1 LFYADDGKVASTDP
15 EWLQRAFD
23 VLVGLFG
30 RIGLKTNV
38 RKTVAMICMP
48 HCIAGRQSDEAYRH
62 RMTGAGHSHRER
74 KRLKVTCPEC
84 NAELAGSSLRA
95 HMESQHGA
103 THRASTP
110 TVPDASPDAYRVS
123 FPRQTKS
130 IECPIEGCHGRAAT
144 RQALR
149 VHFQHRHPH
158 DTVVILEEGTFPYPK
173 CELCDLQ
180 IPWETFNG
188 TSHRHTAMC
197 AEGADRKKR
206 RIAAEAARRASETQF
221 YAYGQPLSSVD
232 LFKYLGRQTSKI
244 DVDWPAVVT
253 NLKKARKTWGRMSR
267 ILGREGAD
275 AKISGT
281 FYVAVVKQ
289 VLLTGSETWVVTPR
303 ILKALEGFH
312 HRAAR
317 RISRKMP
324 RRRPDGSWHYPPLA
338 GALRDAG
345 LAPISEYVARRQGT
359 IAQYIALRPIFDV
372 VTREEKQRGTS
383 APMCWWEQPIDFE
396 AAAEAARMAATAT
409 TNDED

>member
-1 LFYADDGKVASTDP
+1 
-15 EWLQRAFD
+15 
-23 VLVGLFG
+23 
-30 RIGLKTNV
+30 
-38 RKTVAMICMP
+38 M
-48 HCIAGRQSDEAYRH
+48 
-62 RMTGAGHSHRER
+62 
-74 KRLKVTCPEC
+74 
-84 NAELAGSSLRA
+84 
-95 HMESQHGA
+95 
-103 THRASTP
+103 
-110 TVPDASPDAYRVS
+110 
-123 FPRQTKS
+123 
-130 IECPIEGCHGRAAT
+130 
-144 RQALR
+144 
-149 VHFQHRHPH
+149 
-158 DTVVILEEGTFPYPK
+158 
-173 CELCDLQ
+173 
-180 IPWETFNG
+180 
-188 TSHRHTAMC
+188 
-197 AEGADRKKR
+197 
-206 RIAAEAARRASETQF
+206 
-221 YAYGQPLSSVD
+221 
-232 LFKYLGRQTSKI
+232 
-244 DVDWPAVVT
+244 T

>member
-1 LFYADDGKVASTDP
+1 
-15 EWLQRAFD
+15 
-23 VLVGLFG
+23 
-30 RIGLKTNV
+30 
-38 RKTVAMICMP
+38 
-48 HCIAGRQSDEAYRH
+48 
-62 RMTGAGHSHRER
+62 
-74 KRLKVTCPEC
+74 
-84 NAELAGSSLRA
+84 
-95 HMESQHGA
+95 
-103 THRASTP
+103 
-110 TVPDASPDAYRVS
+110 
-123 FPRQTKS
+123 
-130 IECPIEGCHGRAAT
+130 
-144 RQALR
+144 
-149 VHFQHRHPH
+149 
-158 DTVVILEEGTFPYPK
+158 
-173 CELCDLQ
+173 
-180 IPWETFNG
+180 
-188 TSHRHTAMC
+188 MC

-324 RRRPDGSWHYPPLA
+324 RRRPDGSWHYP
-338 GALRDAG
+338 RW
-345 LAPISEYVARRQGT
+345 
-359 IAQYIALRPIFDV
+359 
-372 VTREEKQRGTS
+372 REL
-383 APMCWWEQPIDFE
+383 
-396 AAAEAARMAATAT
+396 
-409 TNDED
+409 